1 MMKILWSWQKRS
13 MFEMKSKHMAVGST
27 EII

>member
-13 MFEMKSKHMAVGST
+13 MIEMKSEHMAVGLA